1 MPRDNLSR
9 CFTLGLAVALVVLL
23 LCTCS
28 ISKDAD
34 IGRQG
39 VEQFHKQF
47 TAQQDDAI
55 YDAAD
60 PAFRRSLSREVSHE
74 FFSRIRR
81 KMGACQDSKEINYLV
96 NESTSGTFVTL
107 HYQTKC
113 ANGELN
119 EQFVWRISRGQ
130 ALLVGYRANNPRLL
144 TD

>member
-1 MPRDNLSR
+1 MPRSSLSR
-9 CFTLGLAVALVVLL
+9 YLTLSLTVALGVLL
-23 LCTCS
+23 LCSCS
-28 ISKDAD
+28 IGKDAD

-81 KMGACQDSKEINYLV
+81 KMGACLDSKETSYFV
-96 NESTSGTFVTL
+96 NDSTSGTFATL

-119 EQFVWRISRGQ
+119 EQFVWRISKGH
-130 ALLVGYRANNPRLL
+130 ALLVSYSANNPRLL